1 MKRRRRKG
9 REMVELLKSIP
20 VAFYAA
26 VLGSLIALTSSYLTN
41 RSNTRR
47 LKLQFEL
54 DRETKER
61 EFIRDKVEELYL
73 LHEEWLNVFVSSNLP
88 FISVMKGEITYND
101 ALDMFIDG
109 NKNRTVDFK
118 RLQMLVDLYFPDVK
132 ASFDRLATARDEV
145 NKIKS
150 EHKRQ
155 YKRGN
160 IDGTAYVMPFIEAQQ
175 KLEGEASHVKEQIIQ
190 QSTRFKSPVH
200 QRR

>member
-1 MKRRRRKG
+1 
-9 REMVELLKSIP
+9 MVELLKSIP

-54 DRETKER
+54 ERETKER

-73 LHEEWLNVFVSSNLP
+73 LHEEWLNVFASSNLP
-88 FISVMKGEITYND
+88 FISLMKGEITYND

-118 RLQMLVDLYFPDVK
+118 RLQMLVDLYFPEVK

-175 KLEGEASHVKEQIIQ
+175 KLEGEASLVKEQIIQ

-200 QRR
+200 LRG

>member
-61 EFIRDKVEELYL
+61 EFTRDKVEELYL
-73 LHEEWLNVFVSSNLP
+73 LHEEWLNVSASSNLP

-175 KLEGEASHVKEQIIQ
+175 TLEGEASHVKEQIIQ
-190 QSTRFKSPVH
+190 QSTRFKSPVR